1 MLEDNVITAEFKLN
15 AGEKKEEDCESIDFY
30 LEALLDTFFD
40 YIEVL
45 SIVWWCN
52 EKKKLKQM
60 SRGRATVELDLDGP
74 EQSLEIDVVGVASPV
89 VIHSVCLYKQI

>member
-40 YIEVL
+40 YIEVV
-45 SIVWWCN
+45 SIV
-52 EKKKLKQM
+52 
-60 SRGRATVELDLDGP
+60 
-74 EQSLEIDVVGVASPV
+74 
-89 VIHSVCLYKQI
+89 